1 MDNIDDLEKVFGKLV
16 DKYESLADD
25 ASLDELTSL
34 TEDISLANKQYDEQ
48 QSSSNSPFNER
59 LKIELKYTNTSNN
72 ENPAFAYR
80 LDSGFD
86 LRAVTEEIIKPKEVG
101 LIPTGISLEIPQGFE
116 VQIRSRSGLAL
127 KEGLFVLNSPG
138 TIDQGYIG
146 EIKIILANFS
156 NEERKISKGDRIAQ
170 ACLCPIVTGEYIEL
184 INNKTISTKTDRGA
198 DGFGSTG
205 K

>member
-34 TEDISLANKQYDEQ
+34 TEDISLANEHDEQ
-48 QSSSNSPFNER
+48 QRSTNSPFNEK

-86 LRAVTEEIIKPKEVG
+86 LKATTEEVIKPKEVG
-101 LIPTGISLEIPQGFE
+101 LISTGISLEIPQGFE

-156 NEERKISKGDRIAQ
+156 NEERKINKGDRIAQ

-184 INNKTISTKTDRGA
+184 INNKTKSTKTDRGT

>member
-1 MDNIDDLEKVFGKLV
+1 MENIDDLEKIFGKLV

-25 ASLDELTSL
+25 ASLDELTNL
-34 TEDISLANKQYDEQ
+34 TEDINLANEKYDQ
-48 QSSSNSPFNER
+48 QQKSINSPFNEK
-59 LKIELKYTNTSNN
+59 LKIELKYTNTSDN

-86 LRAVTEEIIKPKEVG
+86 LRSITEEIIKPKEVG

-156 NEERKISKGDRIAQ
+156 NEERKINKGDRIAQ

-184 INNKTISTKTDRGA
+184 INNKTKSTKTDRGT